1 MVSKLH
7 CSLPCV
13 PAPIET
19 LPIASAPVACCG
31 NNPDVPVAPSI
42 LVQASVVVTDQDA
55 NMLYVYTPPIVDG
68 FPFPN
73 VTRVLTLDLV
83 NVTAN
88 MVGNSYTIPKT
99 ASGARSLVM
108 TYTAANTTLPNATS
122 IVTRIVPA
130 AVLPVNTVLPQVTG
144 VPQLGQVLT
153 STVGTWTGTNPITYA
168 YQWQRGVANIAGAT
182 ASTYTLVQADVS
194 NTIRVRI
201 TASNVVS
208 AANVNSASTPTV
220 TTIPSAFQLAD
231 WSLVDNPSPAGNQL
245 ALTLTGL
252 PFDGASPL
260 TALQWRVGAGAPQ
273 TLVGLGL
280 GQRIVNVLAN
290 TLASVEVR
298 AVNAIG
304 NGPWSTARTA
314 TPTTS
319 VVILPAPLRI
329 GIYGDSFAQRCQ
341 DITGAP
347 PMDPQLENWPTNLT
361 TPVGGVSWGFS
372 PWLEGLSRGKY
383 SMPYQINHGIGGFN
397 TGQFARQ
404 APPDNSPFYLANF
417 LARFAAIP
425 VALRPDAFIF
435 QAGTNDGVTTFS
447 PAASYANVVKICRE
461 IILAFNVP
469 IFLSTVLPRGNTANA
484 FNQTNHLAVPPGPRY
499 AIVPDQRIT
508 WVNAFN
514 ALLVSSLAA
523 EPSLNGLVRVIDP
536 RAAFYDPTRVIGTVS
551 ENDILDSLVYDGLHL
566 SASAG
571 VRLLASFYRTALDL
585 YFPGIVQGLPGTGGP
600 VTFNTNALMTG
611 TGGTLA
617 RSGNA
622 VSNGTFTINGQNV
635 NTLPNIVPDGWT
647 VTTTT
652 SAGATSSWSG
662 IAPATPQG
670 DLTVAKVGA
679 GDDTA
684 IELRFDCDL
693 SLLNNANTRGVEAVT
708 PATLPGSLAVGDYY
722 EGVAVVEVLRRN
734 NLPIAGIRGF
744 SVELRVAEPDLTVR
758 TFRSNRIAPNG
769 TDKLTIEDIEYAGP
783 NALVLRTPP
792 VVRKTGAYGLIS
804 FAVLIYTAS
813 AGLATDVDVVVR
825 ISRAGVIPSL

>member
-1 MVSKLH
+1 
-7 CSLPCV
+7 
-13 PAPIET
+13 
-19 LPIASAPVACCG
+19 
-31 NNPDVPVAPSI
+31 
-42 LVQASVVVTDQDA
+42 
-55 NMLYVYTPPIVDG
+55 
-68 FPFPN
+68 
-73 VTRVLTLDLV
+73 
-83 NVTAN
+83 
-88 MVGNSYTIPKT
+88 
-99 ASGARSLVM
+99 
-108 TYTAANTTLPNATS
+108 
-122 IVTRIVPA
+122 
-130 AVLPVNTVLPQVTG
+130 
-144 VPQLGQVLT
+144 
-153 STVGTWTGTNPITYA
+153 
-168 YQWQRGVANIAGAT
+168 
-182 ASTYTLVQADVS
+182 
-194 NTIRVRI
+194 
-201 TASNVVS
+201 
-208 AANVNSASTPTV
+208 
-220 TTIPSAFQLAD
+220 
-231 WSLVDNPSPAGNQL
+231 
-245 ALTLTGL
+245 
-252 PFDGASPL
+252 
-260 TALQWRVGAGAPQ
+260 
-273 TLVGLGL
+273 
-280 GQRIVNVLAN
+280 
-290 TLASVEVR
+290 
-298 AVNAIG
+298 
-304 NGPWSTARTA
+304 
-314 TPTTS
+314 
-319 VVILPAPLRI
+319 
-329 GIYGDSFAQRCQ
+329 
-341 DITGAP
+341 
-347 PMDPQLENWPTNLT
+347 MDPQTENWPTNLT

-372 PWLEGLSRGKY
+372 PWLEVLSRGKY
-383 SMPYQINHGIGGFN
+383 SVPYQINHGIGGFN
-397 TGQFARQ
+397 TGQLARQ
-404 APPDNSPFYLANF
+404 ALPDNSPFYLANF

-435 QAGTNDGVTTFS
+435 QAGTNDGVATFT

-461 IILAFNVP
+461 MILAFNVP
-469 IFLSTVLPRGNTANA
+469 IFVSTVLPRGNNA
-484 FNQTNHLAVPPGPRY
+484 TPFNQTNHLAVPPGPRY

-508 WVNAFN
+508 WCNAFN

-566 SASAG
+566 SAGAG

-693 SLLNNANTRGVEAVT
+693 SLLNNANTRGVEAFTAV
-708 PATLPGSLAVGDYY
+708 TLPGSLAVGDYY

-734 NLPIAGIRGF
+734 GLPILGMRGF
-744 SVELRVAEPDLTVR
+744 SVEMRVAEPDATTR

-769 TDKLTIEDIEYAGP
+769 TAKLTIEDIEYAGP

-792 VVRKTGAYGLIS
+792 VVRKTGVYGPIS
-804 FAVLIYTAS
+804 FAVLIYTTAGAS
-813 AGLATDVDVVVR
+813 LATDIDAVVR